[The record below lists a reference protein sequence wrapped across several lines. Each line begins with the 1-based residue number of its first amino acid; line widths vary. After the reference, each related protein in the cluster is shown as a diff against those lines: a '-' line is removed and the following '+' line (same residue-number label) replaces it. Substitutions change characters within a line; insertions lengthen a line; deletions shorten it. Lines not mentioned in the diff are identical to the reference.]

1 VSDGFVFLG
10 DETIDAFMADHESH
24 VKFLGGPV
32 GTGKSV
38 GCLFEVARFCLRAV
52 PENDDGTPAKAKA
65 LVIRQDQSKIKS
77 TVLQTFRSLFGKVSD
92 DLTKMAYPIVVE
104 DLPFKGEIDGVER
117 TVLITWVFLGVA
129 SLDEANTKLKSF
141 EATCAY
147 INETQT
153 YEGTWIVNNTFER
166 LGRYPMPKR
175 DENGDILATGY
186 QGQRMIVADFNPPA
200 DDHWL
205 YKADK
210 EDAKPATWRFY
221 KYPPPL
227 LYIKDVDG
235 NIVDFEPNPEAKDY
249 AKKQSSGYN
258 YWLDQARALVRQP
271 GGLRKIRIDIQ
282 GEYGNSYAGKP
293 VYEEWDDDL
302 HIAKTKLVANK
313 SKPFYVGFDHSG
325 VNPAMVIAQM
335 GDGGLAIIHEL
346 YAGEMTVEDFL
357 DEVFVPLLNEYGY
370 DRKNMTIILDPHDAR
385 DRSGQ
390 TTKRM
395 LLKKQFRAVHS
406 NTNDPVKRQG
416 AVKHY
421 LTRRLM
427 KVDKSCKMLIEG
439 FRGKYNREK
448 IRGTEHYKAVPDA
461 NKNEWSH
468 VNDSCQYLVSF
479 LKYGA
484 GLDRDVA
491 TNRQI
496 QEGRSRGF
504 GGVVM

>member
-1 VSDGFVFLG
+1 MSDGFVFLG

-38 GCLFEVARFCLRAV
+38 GCLFEVARFCLRVV

-210 EDAKPATWRFY
+210 EDER
-221 KYPPPL
+221 
-227 LYIKDVDG
+227 
-235 NIVDFEPNPEAKDY
+235 
-249 AKKQSSGYN
+249 
-258 YWLDQARALVRQP
+258 
-271 GGLRKIRIDIQ
+271 
-282 GEYGNSYAGKP
+282 
-293 VYEEWDDDL
+293 
-302 HIAKTKLVANK
+302 
-313 SKPFYVGFDHSG
+313 
-325 VNPAMVIAQM
+325 
-335 GDGGLAIIHEL
+335 
-346 YAGEMTVEDFL
+346 
-357 DEVFVPLLNEYGY
+357 
-370 DRKNMTIILDPHDAR
+370 
-385 DRSGQ
+385 
-390 TTKRM
+390 
-395 LLKKQFRAVHS
+395 
-406 NTNDPVKRQG
+406 
-416 AVKHY
+416 
-421 LTRRLM
+421 
-427 KVDKSCKMLIEG
+427 
-439 FRGKYNREK
+439 
-448 IRGTEHYKAVPDA
+448 
-461 NKNEWSH
+461 
-468 VNDSCQYLVSF
+468 
-479 LKYGA
+479 
-484 GLDRDVA
+484 
-491 TNRQI
+491 
-496 QEGRSRGF
+496 
-504 GGVVM
+504 